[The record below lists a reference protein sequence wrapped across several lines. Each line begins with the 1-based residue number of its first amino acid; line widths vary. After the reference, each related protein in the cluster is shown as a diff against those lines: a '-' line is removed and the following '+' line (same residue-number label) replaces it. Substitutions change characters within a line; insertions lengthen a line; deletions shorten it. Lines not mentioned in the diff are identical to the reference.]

1 MLVDISE
8 IRNEL
13 NDEEKE
19 IFDKVIKA
27 MNAKSV
33 TVSMLNLAFWAILLY
48 VCFAI
53 LPLWAA
59 ISLIGIK
66 LAIPVAKVSFLFQ
79 TQRSLFYF
87 LYNVILVWISLCII
101 HTHEHGHAISILS
114 TSFVSSFASSSTS
127 LLKLFD
133 RVWFQSSGNTINRS
147 NKFSISVVQIA
158 IFTNLS
164 HYFYHL

>member
-19 IFDKVIKA
+19 IFDKVCKA

-33 TVSMLNLAFWAILLY
+33 TVSMLNLAFWVILLY
-48 VCFAI
+48 VCFTI

-66 LAIPVAKVSFLFQ
+66 LAIPVAK
-79 TQRSLFYF
+79 
-87 LYNVILVWISLCII
+87 II
-101 HTHEHGHAISILS
+101 KYVTVAKRLIKDDKNINKKLLSIR
-114 TSFVSSFASSSTS
+114 
-127 LLKLFD
+127 LK
-133 RVWFQSSGNTINRS
+133 
-147 NKFSISVVQIA
+147 IA
-158 IFTNLS
+158 NLKK
-164 HYFYHL
+164 

>member
-13 NDEEKE
+13 NEEEKE

-27 MNAKSV
+27 MNAKNV
-33 TVSMLNLAFWAILLY
+33 TASMLNLAFWAILLY

-66 LAIPVAKVSFLFQ
+66 LAIPVVEFIKYITVAEKLIKDDKNISKKLLSIRLKVANGAK
-79 TQRSLFYF
+79 
-87 LYNVILVWISLCII
+87 
-101 HTHEHGHAISILS
+101 
-114 TSFVSSFASSSTS
+114 
-127 LLKLFD
+127 
-133 RVWFQSSGNTINRS
+133 
-147 NKFSISVVQIA
+147 
-158 IFTNLS
+158 
-164 HYFYHL
+164 

>member
-19 IFDKVIKA
+19 IFDKVCKA

-33 TVSMLNLAFWAILLY
+33 TVSVLNLAFWAILLY

-66 LAIPVAKVSFLFQ
+66 LAIPVAEFIKYITVAKKLIKDDKNVSKK
-79 TQRSLFYF
+79 
-87 LYNVILVWISLCII
+87 
-101 HTHEHGHAISILS
+101 ILS
-114 TSFVSSFASSSTS
+114 IR
-127 LLKLFD
+127 LK
-133 RVWFQSSGNTINRS
+133 
-147 NKFSISVVQIA
+147 IA
-158 IFTNLS
+158 NLKK
-164 HYFYHL
+164 

>member
-13 NDEEKE
+13 NAEEKE
-19 IFDKVIKA
+19 IFDKVCKA

-48 VCFAI
+48 ACFAF

-66 LAIPVAKVSFLFQ
+66 LAIPVVK
-79 TQRSLFYF
+79 
-87 LYNVILVWISLCII
+87 II
-101 HTHEHGHAISILS
+101 KYITVAERLIKDDKNIYKKLLSIR
-114 TSFVSSFASSSTS
+114 
-127 LLKLFD
+127 LK
-133 RVWFQSSGNTINRS
+133 
-147 NKFSISVVQIA
+147 IA
-158 IFTNLS
+158 NLKK
-164 HYFYHL
+164 